1 MYMFLL
7 IIEKEKE
14 KIIYFDF
21 VYFRDGLIIIG
32 DIEMVF

>member
-1 MYMFLL
+1 MFLL
-7 IIEKEKE
+7 IIEKEK
-14 KIIYFDF
+14 KNYIFDF

>member
-1 MYMFLL
+1 MYLL
-7 IIEKEKE
+7 VFVNYRGKK

-21 VYFRDGLIIIG
+21 FYLRDGLIIIG